1 MSPSFVSYVIRVVL
15 LTLSWSSA
23 LAAPVA
29 IAQESTPCDHK
40 KSLTACVTDSG
51 GGFGVGMS
59 QEDTFGQEEVVE
71 AATVNRT
78 APTRITQTSYVPTCT
93 GNSGVSEGNL
103 CSTAADSC
111 PVEGEVRFWVFTR
124 EYDLVAKAPVTGWKR
139 VAEPS
144 TVCLGPEDPVVDPAV
159 AIPALMEREFRRV
172 VVVKGVAEVSPRPHT
187 LVNIATVFTTSTPGS
202 YDIPLTLLGRSVVIT
217 ATAQRWTWH
226 FGDGAS
232 ASTTARGSQGRVEY
246 EYRRT
251 GDRQAYV
258 VIDWSGSYR
267 LDGGAS
273 RPITGTATTTG
284 ESVQVQVRQA
294 RAELVRE

>member
-1 MSPSFVSYVIRVVL
+1 ME
-15 LTLSWSSA
+15 SA
-23 LAAPVA
+23 GDESGSTVA
-29 IAQESTPCDHK
+29 TAVDAQ
-40 KSLTACVTDSG
+40 
-51 GGFGVGMS
+51 
-59 QEDTFGQEEVVE
+59 
-71 AATVNRT
+71 R
-78 APTRITQTSYVPTCT
+78 PTRITQTTYVPTCT
-93 GNSGVSEGNL
+93 GNSAVSEGNS
-103 CSTAADSC
+103 CSTAVDSC
-111 PVEGEVRFWVFTR
+111 PVEGEMRFWVFTR

-159 AIPALMEREFRRV
+159 AIPALVEREFRRV
-172 VVVKGVAEVSPRPHT
+172 VVVKGVAEVSPRPQT
-187 LVNIATVFTTSTPGS
+187 LVNIATVFTTGTPES
-202 YDIPLTLLGRSVVIT
+202 YNIPLTLLGRSVVIT
-217 ATAQRWTWH
+217 ATVQRWTWY
-226 FGDGAS
+226 FGDGSS
-232 ASTTARGSQGRVEY
+232 ASTSVQGSRGQVEH